1 MKSLK
6 LQTDFDELIQAILRG
21 ESTDDMV
28 EGVIEFWLHKF
39 GSDKVLHL
47 RSLMGEICIHAG
59 IDMLSVSE
67 ERYDLPYQLEFLFV
81 SVIEQAHKLQAR
93 GYTVILVEGK
103 LDDTNR
109 ERFFKIVKV

>member
-21 ESTDDMV
+21 ETTDDMV

-59 IDMLSVSE
+59 FDLLSE
-67 ERYDLPYQLEFLFV
+67 ERYDLPYQLEILFV

-109 ERFFKIVKV
+109 ERFFKIVKA